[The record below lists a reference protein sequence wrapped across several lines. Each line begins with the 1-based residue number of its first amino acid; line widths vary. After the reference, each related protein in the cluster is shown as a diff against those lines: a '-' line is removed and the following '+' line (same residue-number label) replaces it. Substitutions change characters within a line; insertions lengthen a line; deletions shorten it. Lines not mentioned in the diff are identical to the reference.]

1 MLEKIINIIYRIMFI
16 LTGIFIVLALWERIL
31 NQFNYTLSWL
41 RITYFTLLE
50 LSGILAIFV
59 MTLLL
64 RQIRNLLRKS

>member
-1 MLEKIINIIYRIMFI
+1 MLEKIITIIYRVMFI

-64 RQIRNLLRKS
+64 RQIRNLLRKT

>member
-64 RQIRNLLRKS
+64 RQIRNLLRKT